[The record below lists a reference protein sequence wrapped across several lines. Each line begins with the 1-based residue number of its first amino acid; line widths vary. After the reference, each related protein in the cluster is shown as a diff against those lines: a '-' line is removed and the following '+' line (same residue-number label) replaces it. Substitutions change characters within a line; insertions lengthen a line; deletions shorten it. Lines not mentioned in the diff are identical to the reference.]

1 MCNCKGER
9 PRLVRMVEDAWRTK
23 GERWAVIENKSGMLE
38 LVPEKQIDQLKEIK
52 INYTLKN

>member
-1 MCNCKGER
+1 
-9 PRLVRMVEDAWRTK
+9 MVDDAWRTK